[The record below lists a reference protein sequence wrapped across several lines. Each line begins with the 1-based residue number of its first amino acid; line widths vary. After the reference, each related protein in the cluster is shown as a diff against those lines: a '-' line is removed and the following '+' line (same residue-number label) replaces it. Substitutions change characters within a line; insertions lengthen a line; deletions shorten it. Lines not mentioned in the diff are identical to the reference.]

1 MKRDNQSNNDDD
13 GSQNGDSNNGSNNG
27 GSGGGGG
34 GGGNQGGRN
43 KRFRGNDENVRLLI
57 PSRVS
62 KSFFFLNTIRISG
75 LRRKSLS
82 FHSVK
87 YAVLKE

>member
-1 MKRDNQSNNDDD
+1 MKRENQSNDDD
-13 GSQNGDSNNGSNNG
+13 GSQNGESNNGSNNG
-27 GSGGGGG
+27 GSGGG

-62 KSFFFLNTIRISG
+62 RILFCIQYERFPS
-75 LRRKSLS
+75 REESLKA
-82 FHSVK
+82 F
-87 YAVLKE
+87 AAF